1 MTPAAVAAHQNSL
14 TCIQA
19 RNSQTGDGLSASK
32 VTRHSE
38 RNSES
43 AQLNSFIPQMFRTR
57 LKIAGVLF
65 GLSVLA
71 VGAASSAS
79 GQQPQ
84 QNSNAAA
91 PSQGRAQMR
100 RMMMRRRAM
109 GGMMRGIR
117 QLDLTDQQKQ
127 QARSIMQTQ
136 FQSAQAQ
143 RQELRQLMQKRRT
156 ATLTSQEE
164 ARAKE
169 LRQQLMQSRQGVR
182 TQLMTVL
189 TAEQKAKLEEM
200 IKTRRAN
207 HEKPNPRKGT
217 LL

>member
-1 MTPAAVAAHQNSL
+1 
-14 TCIQA
+14 
-19 RNSQTGDGLSASK
+19 
-32 VTRHSE
+32 
-38 RNSES
+38 
-43 AQLNSFIPQMFRTR
+43 MFGTR
-57 LKIAGVLF
+57 LKIAGVILGLLMF
-65 GLSVLA
+65 GGSVIA
-71 VGAASSAS
+71 R
-79 GQQPQ
+79 QTQ

-91 PSQGRAQMR
+91 PSQRGAQMR
-100 RMMMRRRAM
+100 RMMMRRRGM

-136 FQSAQAQ
+136 GQGTQAQ
-143 RQELRQLMQKRRT
+143 RQEMRQLMQKRR
-156 ATLTSQEE
+156 AGTLTAQEE

-169 LRQQLMQSRQGVR
+169 LRQQLMKSRQDAR

-207 HEKPNPRKGT
+207 HEKLNPRKRPA
-217 LL
+217 L

>member
-1 MTPAAVAAHQNSL
+1 
-14 TCIQA
+14 
-19 RNSQTGDGLSASK
+19 
-32 VTRHSE
+32 
-38 RNSES
+38 
-43 AQLNSFIPQMFRTR
+43 MFGTR
-57 LKIAGVLF
+57 LKIAGVILGLLMF
-65 GLSVLA
+65 GGSVIP
-71 VGAASSAS
+71 
-79 GQQPQ
+79 QQTQ

-91 PSQGRAQMR
+91 PSQRGAQMR
-100 RMMMRRRAM
+100 RMMMRRRGM

-136 FQSAQAQ
+136 GQGTQAQ
-143 RQELRQLMQKRRT
+143 RQEMRQLMQKRRAGPLT
-156 ATLTSQEE
+156 AQEE

-169 LRQQLMQSRQGVR
+169 LRQQLMKSRQDAR

-207 HEKPNPRKGT
+207 HEKLNPRKRPA
-217 LL
+217 L